1 MSPTPHHTTPGKDG
15 IPAIKDIVFVG
26 LITLMDPPRDEVP
39 QAVRECHAAGVKVV
53 MVTGDHP
60 ATAEAIC
67 KKIGLITTKTQKDV
81 ARQRKVCVSCGV
93 CVCVCVCV

>member
-1 MSPTPHHTTPGKDG
+1 
-15 IPAIKDIVFVG
+15 
-26 LITLMDPPRDEVP
+26 MDPPRDEVP